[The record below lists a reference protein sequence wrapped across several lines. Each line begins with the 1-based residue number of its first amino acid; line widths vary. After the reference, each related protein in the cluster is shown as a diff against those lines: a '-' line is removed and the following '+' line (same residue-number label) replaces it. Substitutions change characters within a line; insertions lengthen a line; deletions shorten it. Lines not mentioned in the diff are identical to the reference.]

1 MLLNLEIWE
10 TRDNLPKNS
19 MRLSEKNMPQR
30 YALTIMEE
38 KKEFLKL
45 NSTSTLILK
54 EWQQEF

>member
-1 MLLNLEIWE
+1 
-10 TRDNLPKNS
+10 